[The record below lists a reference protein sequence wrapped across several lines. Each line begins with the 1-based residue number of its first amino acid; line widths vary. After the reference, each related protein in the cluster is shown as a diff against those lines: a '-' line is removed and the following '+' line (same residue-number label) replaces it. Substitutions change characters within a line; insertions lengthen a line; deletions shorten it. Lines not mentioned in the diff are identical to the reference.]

1 MYPPLTSPTSPQD
14 VPMTDLNILNTQTVL
29 PQKLISTTTPTSSLS
44 LSSSSASSSPI
55 PSTNDQYHANHN
67 QQLKKSTDTLRNNID
82 FKNETFKKRTSLKIE
97 NGSNM
102 ICNSTNNNSN
112 HENGTEEITKNLMND
127 NCIDNARHST
137 ILSKSQRNSRNFDS
151 HNGNDSTT
159 SNSDAEDSMK
169 KGNGTE
175 LDNRKFR
182 RVRRRNHRNDTNVDK
197 NVVDEEADYNDMKNG
212 SASDSTNKRD
222 SVTSKGSSDD
232 YFLCEKFKNSLNAK
246 LNGETE
252 GDGTAVD
259 QTEVP
264 MDLLSPHEAP
274 LGRRYA
280 EITPAKSN
288 KW

>member
-29 PQKLISTTTPTSSLS
+29 PQKLISTTSPTSSLS
-44 LSSSSASSSPI
+44 STSSASSSPI
-55 PSTNDQYHANHN
+55 LPTNDQYH
-67 QQLKKSTDTLRNNID
+67 QKIKKSTDTLRNNID
-82 FKNETFKKRTSLKIE
+82 FKNEMYKKRTSLKIE

-102 ICNSTNNNSN
+102 ITKNNHNNNNNGGNST
-112 HENGTEEITKNLMND
+112 EDITKTLLKD
-127 NCIDNARHST
+127 NCIDNARHSI
-137 ILSKSQRNSRNFDS
+137 ILSKSQRNSRNFDN

-159 SNSDAEDSMK
+159 SNSDAESAMK
-169 KGNGTE
+169 NGNGTE

-182 RVRRRNHRNDTNVDK
+182 RVKRRNNKSDANIDKDVDK
-197 NVVDEEADYNDMKNG
+197 EEEADYNDTKNG

-222 SVTSKGSSDD
+222 SVTSKCSSDD

-246 LNGETE
+246 LNGESE
-252 GDGTAVD
+252 ADGIVNGNAK
-259 QTEVP
+259 QAEEP
-264 MDLLSPHEAP
+264 MDLLSPNEVP